1 MAMTP
6 VPPGYRGLWQRTLL
20 EASVTQ
26 VEGGICR
33 WLRKVDYQP
42 PTGANDIG
50 RMQFESANRVIEH
63 GVEAEYLEIWERLPE
78 SVGATSVSGFPIWIA
93 DGAAPSSLLLTAGEC
108 FMLVHPRS
116 GDLPRGESL
125 PVLAGHMTDAQ
136 LAAALDFEISFGR
149 RNTAGDVGRIE
160 LSTLP
165 WREGE
170 SVALAG

>member
-63 GVEAEYLEIWERLPE
+63 GVEAEYLENWERLPA
-78 SVGATSVSGFPIWIA
+78 SVGGRAFPA
-93 DGAAPSSLLLTAGEC
+93 SRSRSLCGERARRSRWGDIPLS
-108 FMLVHPRS
+108 LVFSPFW
-116 GDLPRGESL
+116 
-125 PVLAGHMTDAQ
+125 AIT
-136 LAAALDFEISFGR
+136 I
-149 RNTAGDVGRIE
+149 
-160 LSTLP
+160 
-165 WREGE
+165 
-170 SVALAG
+170 